1 MDAGISTILIVD
13 DDRAN
18 RESVEDL
25 LRPDGY
31 FFVSAATGKQALASV
46 AQKAPD
52 LILLD
57 VTMPDMD
64 GFAVAIKLKN
74 DPATAGIPIIM
85 VSAHTGRGWRVV
97 GLEAGVEDY
106 VTKPIDA
113 AELPFKVRNLLRL
126 KANAARASHLASDA
140 W

>member
-1 MDAGISTILIVD
+1 MDAGTPTILIVD

-31 FFVSAATGKQALASV
+31 LFMTAATGKQALV
-46 AQKAPD
+46 AVAKHPPD

-64 GFAVAIKLKN
+64 GFAVAIKLKG

-85 VSAHTGRGWRVV
+85 VSAHSGRGWRVV

-106 VTKPIDA
+106 MTKPIDP

-126 KANAARASHLASDA
+126 RANAARAAVLRAET
-140 W
+140 

>member
-1 MDAGISTILIVD
+1 MDAGNATILIVD

-18 RESVEDL
+18 RELVEDL

-31 FFVSAATGKQALASV
+31 FFVTAATGKQALTAV
-46 AQKAPD
+46 AKRAPD

-64 GFAVAIKLKN
+64 GFAVAMKLKK

-85 VSAHTGRGWRVV
+85 LSAHTGRGWRVV

-106 VTKPIDA
+106 LTKPIDA

-126 KANAARASHLASDA
+126 KASAERAHH
-140 W
+140 

>member
-1 MDAGISTILIVD
+1 MEAAMPTLLIVD

-18 RESVEDL
+18 RESLEEL

-31 FFVSAATGKQALASV
+31 LFLNAATGKQALV
-46 AQKAPD
+46 AVAKHAPD

-64 GFAVAIKLKN
+64 GFAVATKLKS
-74 DPATAGIPIIM
+74 DPATANIPIIM
-85 VSAHTGRGWRVV
+85 VTAHTGRGWRVV

-106 VTKPIDA
+106 VTKPIDP
-113 AELPFKVRNLLRL
+113 AELPLKVRNLLRL
-126 KANAARASHLASDA
+126 AKSKAHASGEPQKS
-140 W
+140 

>member
-1 MDAGISTILIVD
+1 MDAGTPTILIVD
-13 DDRAN
+13 DDRAS

-31 FFVSAATGKQALASV
+31 LFMTAATGKQALV
-46 AQKAPD
+46 AVAKSPPD

-64 GFAVAIKLKN
+64 GFAVAIKLKA

-85 VSAHTGRGWRVV
+85 VSAHSGRGWRVV

-106 VTKPIDA
+106 MTKPIDP

-126 KANAARASHLASDA
+126 RANAERAAVLRAET
-140 W
+140 